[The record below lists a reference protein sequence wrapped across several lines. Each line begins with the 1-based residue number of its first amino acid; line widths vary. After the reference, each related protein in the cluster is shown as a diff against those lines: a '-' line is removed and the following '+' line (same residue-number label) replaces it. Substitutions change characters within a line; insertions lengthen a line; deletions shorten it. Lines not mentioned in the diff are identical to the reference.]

1 LDTINGTKPVQD
13 EMRVKAPT
21 SAFPDGIRWVESMSY
36 AVRDEAGEIIS
47 VQGWLLDVSPR
58 KLNER
63 LMNEKLQDA
72 LETKRA
78 TETFLDMLSHE
89 MRNPLSSILQLADG
103 IMSLSEETPKP
114 DTTEPLK
121 DSAQTITLCARHMK
135 TIIGTETCNQ
145 TKVDKKR

>member
-1 LDTINGTKPVQD
+1 
-13 EMRVKAPT
+13 MRVKAPT
-21 SAFPDGIRWVESMSY
+21 SSFPDGTRWVESMSY
-36 AVRDEAGEIIS
+36 AGEITS

-58 KLNER
+58 KMNER
-63 LMNEKLQDA
+63 LVNEKLQDA

-103 IMSLSEETPKP
+103 IMSLVNDTSPS

-135 TIIGTETCNQ
+135 TIIGIIRTYGISKSTE
-145 TKVDKKR
+145 R

>member
-1 LDTINGTKPVQD
+1 
-13 EMRVKAPT
+13 MRVKGPT
-21 SAFPDGIRWVESMSY
+21 HIYPDGARWVESMSY
-36 AVRDEAGEIIS
+36 AVRDDSGNITS

-58 KLNER
+58 KMNER
-63 LMNEKLQDA
+63 LVNEKLQDA

-103 IMSLSEETPKP
+103 ILSLLEDLPKP

-135 TIIGTETCNQ
+135 TIIGNG
-145 TKVDKKR
+145 

>member
-1 LDTINGTKPVQD
+1 
-13 EMRVKAPT
+13 
-21 SAFPDGIRWVESMSY
+21 MSY
-36 AVRDEAGEIIS
+36 AVRDDAGEITS

-58 KLNER
+58 KMNER
-63 LMNEKLQDA
+63 LVNEKLQDA

-103 IMSLSEETPKP
+103 IMSLVNDTSAS

-135 TIIGTETCNQ
+135 TIIGI
-145 TKVDKKR
+145 D

>member
-1 LDTINGTKPVQD
+1 
-13 EMRVKAPT
+13 
-21 SAFPDGIRWVESMSY
+21 MSY

-63 LMNEKLQDA
+63 LVNEKLQDA

-103 IMSLSEETPKP
+103 IMSLLEDLSTTPA
-114 DTTEPLK
+114 TTEPMK

-135 TIIGTETCNQ
+135 TIIGMCSTFGISYTI
-145 TKVDKKR
+145 KG

>member
-1 LDTINGTKPVQD
+1 
-13 EMRVKAPT
+13 MRVKAPT
-21 SAFPDGIRWVESMSY
+21 SSFPDGTRWVESMSY
-36 AVRDEAGEIIS
+36 AVRDDAGEITS

-58 KLNER
+58 KMNER
-63 LMNEKLQDA
+63 LVNEKLQDA

-103 IMSLSEETPKP
+103 IMSLVNDTSAS

-135 TIIGTETCNQ
+135 TIIGI
-145 TKVDKKR
+145 D

>member
-1 LDTINGTKPVQD
+1 LRHRWLDTINGTKPVQD

-21 SAFPDGIRWVESMSY
+21 SSFPDGTRWVESMSY
-36 AVRDEAGEIIS
+36 AVRDDAGEITS

-58 KLNER
+58 KMNER
-63 LMNEKLQDA
+63 LVNEKLQDA

-103 IMSLSEETPKP
+103 IMSLVNDTSAS

-135 TIIGTETCNQ
+135 TIIGI
-145 TKVDKKR
+145 D

>member
-1 LDTINGTKPVQD
+1 
-13 EMRVKAPT
+13 
-21 SAFPDGIRWVESMSY
+21 MSY
-36 AVRDEAGEIIS
+36 AIRDEAGEVTS

-58 KLNER
+58 KMNER
-63 LMNEKLQDA
+63 LVNEKLEDA

-103 IMSLSEETPKP
+103 ILSLLEDLLKP
-114 DTTEPLK
+114 DTIEPLK

-135 TIIGTETCNQ
+135 TIIGTG
-145 TKVDKKR
+145 

>member
-1 LDTINGTKPVQD
+1 
-13 EMRVKAPT
+13 MRVKAPT
-21 SAFPDGIRWVESMSY
+21 SSFPDGTRWVESMSY
-36 AVRDEAGEIIS
+36 AVRDDAGEITS

-58 KLNER
+58 KMNER
-63 LMNEKLQDA
+63 LVNEKLQDA

-103 IMSLSEETPKP
+103 IMSLVN
-114 DTTEPLK
+114 DTSPSDTIEPLK

-135 TIIGTETCNQ
+135 TIIGIIRTYGISKSTE
-145 TKVDKKR
+145 R